1 MAVIAKGNASIVINS
16 EETLASLIFTPDPE
30 GLGWDADAV
39 IKLAGENRLT
49 PPPSPK
55 TLEPFLQKAARA
67 KTKDPME
74 FTLYEGTPPEEP
86 VGETITW
93 ESLEVPADMAAFEKE
108 TLAAAGPPEL
118 YRIRV
123 EKIKKETI
131 VKKPAPLP
139 FLPSREEKVIT
150 WDKKEIKEKAEAEGG
165 VKEVKYAEKGVKAGT
180 IVPPKPGKPGKNVF
194 GKPIPPGTHG
204 DGAFLLG
211 RGLVREKNSVT
222 AVYAGFLRVGG
233 ENWADIVP
241 FAKPDWS
248 ADRGSEGVTFYFRFE
263 GGDPRFPPP
272 KGGEVLEAAKAK
284 GTAEAGLVS
293 AESIDEAIA
302 QSLKTGEGILA
313 FPLLKMQE
321 AEARVD
327 ISPDRLEAVLFL
339 RKGVAGALPLEM
351 KAVSRAIKDSAVE
364 GFDAEKIKADVKA
377 FMEGPDLELRCTL
390 VQGKAPA
397 RGKDREVKLLVTPLE
412 ETEAQAV
419 LRRLG
424 KAGGESINAAEA
436 TGLVMVKKDQT
447 AAELA
452 GAAEGEPG
460 RDVFGTI
467 IPGLSGNDPELKL
480 FRGLSQHGKKITAE
494 EEGLLIMQTGPGFFR
509 GEVVRCRDGTVN
521 VSVSEDA
528 MEAGVELTREEGAGK
543 PLGAEAVLET
553 LAAAGVVKG
562 IDKTA
567 VETACRTAGE
577 KGSWNGVLARGEA
590 PAARDAPVVVWL
602 LPGFRSGKP
611 HKIVFV
617 AKGTPVAI
625 IKPGSPEG
633 MPGFDVKGKEL
644 SRDGIV
650 PVNIIHD
657 ASIQETPEDGN
668 LRLSAAHSG
677 ELVYDGKELRISGVR
692 VIRGDAGK
700 AAGNINFPGDVKI
713 SGKVAPG
720 VSVTGRNVLVGG
732 LSEAALVSADGRV
745 IAAGGIKGA
754 GKGIIRARGV
764 IEAAFAEAAVLL
776 AVEDIKVNLGCT
788 GCNIKTNGK
797 LSVTGKTGKL
807 AGGVC
812 RARRGI
818 DVEELGSGNGLRTE
832 ISFGQDYLLKD
843 KIDMTE
849 SEIEKTR
856 TFLKKIDVR
865 IRDAVNNPAALGAA
879 GAEKVKLLKA
889 LEQLN
894 LRIFTLRE
902 KFEEHYDSEVNVRG
916 AVHPGVILE
925 SHGRYYEIQR
935 PRKAAVFYFDRETG
949 RIKER

>member
-1 MAVIAKGNASIVINS
+1 MAVIAKGNASIVINP

-39 IKLAGENRLT
+39 IKLVGENRLT
-49 PPPSPK
+49 PSPSPK

-74 FTLYEGTPPEEP
+74 LTLYEGAPPKEP
-86 VGETITW
+86 VGETIAW

-131 VKKPAPLP
+131 VKKPGSLP
-139 FLPSREEKVIT
+139 FLPSKEEKVIV
-150 WDKKEIKEKAEAEGG
+150 WDKKEIKEKVEAEGE

-180 IVPPKPGKPGKNVF
+180 IVPPQPGKPGKNVF
-194 GKPIPPGTHG
+194 GRPIPPTARG

-211 RGLVREKNSVT
+211 RGLVREKNIVT
-222 AVYAGFLRVGG
+222 ALYAGFLRTG

-248 ADRGSEGVTFYFRFE
+248 AGRGSDGVTFYFKFE

-272 KGGEVLEAAKAK
+272 KGSEVLEAAKAQ
-284 GTAEAGLVS
+284 GAAEAGLVS
-293 AESIDEAIA
+293 AESIDKAIA
-302 QSLKTGEGILA
+302 ESLKTGESILA
-313 FPLLKMQE
+313 FSLLKTQE

-327 ISPDRLEAVLFL
+327 ISSGKLEAILFL

-351 KAVSRAIKDSAVE
+351 KAVSRAIRDSAVH
-364 GFDAEKIKADVKA
+364 GFDAEKIKADIKA
-377 FMEGPDLELRCTL
+377 FMEGPDLELRYTL

-397 RGKDREVKLLVTPLE
+397 RGKDREVELLVTPLE
-412 ETEAQAV
+412 EAEAQAA

-424 KAGGESINAAEA
+424 KAGGESISAAEA
-436 TGLVMVKKDQT
+436 TGLAMVKKGQT

-460 RDVFGTI
+460 KDVFGAV
-467 IPGLSGNDPELKL
+467 IPGLPGNDPELKL
-480 FRGLSQHGKKITAE
+480 FGGLSQHGKKITAE
-494 EEGLLIMQTGPGFFR
+494 EEGLLVMKTGPGFFR
-509 GEVVRCRDGTVN
+509 GEVVRCRDGEVS

-528 MEAGVELTREEGAGK
+528 MEAGAELTRGEGAGK
-543 PLGAEAVLET
+543 PLDAEAVLEA

-590 PAARDAPVVVWL
+590 PAAKGVPVTVWL
-602 LPGFRSGKP
+602 LPGFRPGKP
-611 HKIVFV
+611 HKTVFI
-617 AKGTPVAI
+617 AEGTPIAL

-633 MPGFDVKGKEL
+633 TPGFDVKGKEL
-644 SRDGIV
+644 SQNGII
-650 PVNIIHD
+650 PVNVIHD
-657 ASIQETPEDGN
+657 GSIQETPEGDA
-668 LRLSAAHSG
+668 LRLIAARSG

-692 VIRGDAGK
+692 IIKGDAGK
-700 AAGNINFPGDVKI
+700 AAGNINFPGDIKI
-713 SGKVAPG
+713 GGKAEPG
-720 VSVTGRNVLVGG
+720 VSVTGRNVFIAG
-732 LSEAALVSADGRV
+732 LSEAALISAGGKV
-745 IAAGGIKGA
+745 LIAGGIKGA
-754 GKGIIRARGV
+754 GKGIVRARGV
-764 IEAAFAEAAVLL
+764 IETAFVEAAILL
-776 AVEDIKVNLGCT
+776 AVDDIKVNLGCT

-797 LSVTGKTGKL
+797 LTISGKTGKL

-812 RARRGI
+812 RARQGI
-818 DVEELGSGNGLRTE
+818 DVEELGGGNGLRTE

-843 KIDMTE
+843 KIDITE
-849 SEIEKTR
+849 SEIEKVR
-856 TFLKKIDVR
+856 SLLKNIDVR
-865 IRDAVNNPAALGAA
+865 IRNAVNNPAALGEA

-902 KFEEHYDSEVNVRG
+902 KFEEHCDSEVNVRG
-916 AVHPGVILE
+916 AVHPGVIME
-925 SHGRYYEIQR
+925 SHGRYYEINR
-935 PRKAAVFYFDRETG
+935 PREAAVFYFDRETG